1 MARRRRTQR
10 KSRSSRRR
18 TRGSF
23 PWAKLLLVVGVIAVA
38 YIVYLDI
45 IVREQFEG
53 KRWELPARVY
63 ARPLEL
69 YAGRP
74 LSAGQLGQ
82 ELDRLGYH
90 AVSEPVRP
98 GEYVRRG
105 GTYLIHSRGFTFWDG
120 VEPPQQIRVDFSG
133 DWVDRLVDHA
143 QGSELDLAR
152 LDPLQIASIYP
163 TQQEDRQL
171 VRLDQVPPLLVQTL
185 MAVEDRQFYEH
196 FGISLRSLLR
206 AIWVNLRAGGVVQG
220 GSTLTQQL
228 VKNFFLSNERTLT
241 RKFNE
246 AIMALLL
253 EAHYSKNEIL
263 EAYLNEVYLGQDGPR
278 AVHGLGLA
286 SHYYFERPL
295 DQLEPQQI
303 AMLIGLVKGPSYYD
317 PRKHP
322 QRAQERRNLVL
333 DTLVEQGLL
342 TTEQG
347 RSAKDRPLGVSQR
360 RALAA
365 NAHPA
370 FLDLVRRQ
378 LYRDY
383 REEDLTSEGLRIFTT
398 LDPLAQTAAE
408 TAVSKR
414 LAQIERDR
422 GFPANSLQGA
432 LLATAAD
439 SAEVLALVGDRN
451 PRAAG
456 FNRALD
462 AARPIGSL
470 VKPAVYLTALMQ
482 PQRYTLA
489 TWLDDSPLQL
499 KARPG
504 DIWEPG
510 NYDRKFRGPVLLFDA
525 LVHSYNVPTV
535 RVGVDMGPDK
545 VVATL
550 RKLGI
555 QGGLSAFPALMLGSA
570 DLTPLDVTRMYQTL
584 AAGGFRS
591 PLQAIRAVLTSDNQ
605 PLQRYPLQ
613 VEQVVDADP
622 VMLVNSTLQAVVREG
637 TAASLGARFGFDGG
651 IAGKTG
657 TTNDLRDSWFAGFT
671 GNQVAV
677 VWVGRDDNQAMGL
690 TGANGALPIWGDYF
704 AEVGVQPLV
713 LTPPERVE
721 TVWIDRVSG
730 LRADTGCANAVQLPF
745 IVGSAPEA
753 RAPCANDEF
762 SKPIDWLKG
771 LFR

>member
-10 KSRSSRRR
+10 KPRSSRRR
-18 TRGSF
+18 SRASF
-23 PWAKLLLVVGVIAVA
+23 PWFRLLLVVGVIAAA
-38 YIVYLDI
+38 YILYLDI

-74 LSAGQLGQ
+74 LAPAQLGQ
-82 ELDRLGYH
+82 ELERLSYH
-90 AVSEPVRP
+90 AVSEPSRP
-98 GEYVRRG
+98 GEYARSGSR
-105 GTYLIHSRGFTFWDG
+105 YLIHSRGFTFWDG
-120 VEPPQQIRVDFSG
+120 TEIPQRIGVEFSG
-133 DWVDRLVDHA
+133 DRVTRLVDRA
-143 QGSELDLAR
+143 AGGELDLVR

-163 TQQEDRQL
+163 TLQEDRQL
-171 VRLDQVPPLLVQTL
+171 VRLEQVPPLLTKTL

-196 FGISLRSLLR
+196 FGLSPRSLLR
-206 AIWVNLRAGGVVQG
+206 ATWVNLRAGGVVQG

-253 EAHYSKNEIL
+253 EAHYSKDEIL

-286 SHYYFERPL
+286 SHFYFERPL

-303 AMLIGLVKGPSYYD
+303 AMLIGMIKGPSYYD

-322 QRAQERRNLVL
+322 QRTLQRRDLVL
-333 DTLVEQGLL
+333 DTLVEQEII
-342 TTEQG
+342 TAEQG
-347 RSAKDRPLGVSQR
+347 RRAKDRPLGVSKR
-360 RALAA
+360 RLLAA

-408 TAVSKR
+408 AAVAKR
-414 LAQIERDR
+414 LAQTETNR
-422 GFPANSLQGA
+422 GLPANSLQGA
-432 LLATAAD
+432 LLATAVD
-439 SAEVLALVGDRN
+439 SAEVLALVGDRD
-451 PRAAG
+451 PRMAG

-462 AARPIGSL
+462 ATRPIGSL

-489 TWLDDSPLQL
+489 SWLDDSPLQL
-499 KARPG
+499 EARPG
-504 DIWEPG
+504 DLWEPR
-510 NYDRKFRGPVLLFDA
+510 NYDLKFRGPVLLFDA
-525 LVHSYNVPTV
+525 LTHSYNVPTV
-535 RVGVDMGPDK
+535 RVGVDVGPDK
-545 VVATL
+545 VVATM

-555 QGGLSAFPALMLGSA
+555 QGALNAFPALMLGSA
-570 DLTPLDVTRMYQTL
+570 DLTPFDVMRMYQTL

-591 PLQAIRAVLTSDNQ
+591 PLQSIRAVLTSDNE

-613 VEQVVDADP
+613 VEQVLDADP
-622 VMLVNSTLQAVVREG
+622 VLLVNSTLQAVVREG
-637 TAASLGARFGFDGG
+637 TAAGLGARFGLDSG

-657 TTNDLRDSWFAGFT
+657 TTNDMRDSWFAGFT

-690 TGANGALPIWGDYF
+690 TGASGALPIWGDYM
-704 AEVGVQPLV
+704 AAVGVQPLV
-713 LTPPERVE
+713 LTHSERVE
-721 TVWIDRVSG
+721 SVWIDRISG
-730 LRADTGCANAVQLPF
+730 LRADTGCADAVQLPF
-745 IVGSAPEA
+745 IAGSAPEA
-753 RAPCANDEF
+753 RAPCAGDDL

-771 LFR
+771 LFQ